1 MVSTPLAL
9 QSAIIKDPLV
19 APPDITVAEAII
31 QMSVVRSR
39 CYLPPFQCQ
48 DPTPNL
54 VDLHLEARSSCII
67 VVDNQRVVG
76 ILTERDLVR
85 LGVQQQ
91 SFEQL
96 TLAQVMTDSI
106 ITLREADFTD
116 LCATINLLQHHRIR
130 HLPILDEQGE
140 LVGLVTHESLRQ
152 ISQPIDLMRL
162 RLVQE
167 VMTRQVICAIPES
180 SILEVAQQMLHHQVS
195 SVVIVKPLAPKALA
209 SPPLK
214 IPVGILSER
223 DLVQFQALGLA
234 LDLYQAEAVMSTPIF
249 TVKPEDSLWT
259 VQQTMLQHLI
269 HRLVVTGDQG
279 ELLGIITQTS
289 LLQAINPLEI
299 YRLAEVLEARVEQL
313 EGKKITLLQ
322 NRTLE
327 LEQQVKTSVQQ
338 GQQRYESLAA
348 AAPVGIFHTDAMGD
362 YLYVNDRWCG
372 IAGLTREA
380 ALGKGWLQG
389 VHPQTRELVAQAWF
403 QSVKN
408 QVPFQLEYRFHSDDG
423 EVTWVQTQAV
433 TEQDLAGQVVG
444 YVGTIIDI
452 SDRKRVEQEL
462 KRLNHELGMRVAART
477 VLLRTAVD
485 ELQAE
490 VIRRAM
496 LEEDLRDANLR
507 LQELAQ
513 TDGLTQVANRRRFD
527 QMLEQEWL
535 RCQRE
540 QVPLSLVLFD
550 VDYFKHYNDHNGH
563 QQGDDCL
570 IQLAQASSRAVRRP
584 GDLVARYGGKNLLC
598 SCPILIE
605 WVLSPLPNASRPR
618 LKS

>member
-209 SPPLK
+209 SPP
-214 IPVGILSER
+214 
-223 DLVQFQALGLA
+223 
-234 LDLYQAEAVMSTPIF
+234 
-249 TVKPEDSLWT
+249 
-259 VQQTMLQHLI
+259 
-269 HRLVVTGDQG
+269 
-279 ELLGIITQTS
+279 
-289 LLQAINPLEI
+289 
-299 YRLAEVLEARVEQL
+299 
-313 EGKKITLLQ
+313 
-322 NRTLE
+322 
-327 LEQQVKTSVQQ
+327 
-338 GQQRYESLAA
+338 
-348 AAPVGIFHTDAMGD
+348 
-362 YLYVNDRWCG
+362 
-372 IAGLTREA
+372 
-380 ALGKGWLQG
+380 
-389 VHPQTRELVAQAWF
+389 
-403 QSVKN
+403 
-408 QVPFQLEYRFHSDDG
+408 
-423 EVTWVQTQAV
+423 
-433 TEQDLAGQVVG
+433 
-444 YVGTIIDI
+444 
-452 SDRKRVEQEL
+452 
-462 KRLNHELGMRVAART
+462 
-477 VLLRTAVD
+477 
-485 ELQAE
+485 
-490 VIRRAM
+490 
-496 LEEDLRDANLR
+496 
-507 LQELAQ
+507 
-513 TDGLTQVANRRRFD
+513 
-527 QMLEQEWL
+527 
-535 RCQRE
+535 
-540 QVPLSLVLFD
+540 
-550 VDYFKHYNDHNGH
+550 
-563 QQGDDCL
+563 
-570 IQLAQASSRAVRRP
+570 
-584 GDLVARYGGKNLLC
+584 
-598 SCPILIE
+598 
-605 WVLSPLPNASRPR
+605 
-618 LKS
+618 